1 MPDDNRISAELTAA
15 AVTAVEGAIATIRT
29 NLPFLIS
36 LTNDERR
43 RLVKL
48 GDNRLALDED
58 AFSLMTNNPSLVPS
72 FVDTVELGRD
82 RTLRT
87 QLDDIRLALQLLL
100 NDIEGTEMAV
110 GSDMLMAYLSF
121 YANAREAA
129 KRGVPGAQAI
139 VDVLSTHFA
148 RGSSPSGPTPPEPE
162 P

>member
-58 AFSLMTNNPSLVPS
+58 A
-72 FVDTVELGRD
+72 
-82 RTLRT
+82 
-87 QLDDIRLALQLLL
+87 
-100 NDIEGTEMAV
+100 
-110 GSDMLMAYLSF
+110 LS
-121 YANAREAA
+121 AA
-129 KRGVPGAQAI
+129 
-139 VDVLSTHFA
+139 TC
-148 RGSSPSGPTPPEPE
+148 
-162 P
+162 